1 MVPTGSPHMLA
12 DRVTKFLVTL
22 SASVKRS
29 VGNPT
34 VLNLS
39 KPEFLV
45 CDVVDIAGA
54 VRVFSVLTLV
64 SILDLPMPKSCKP
77 LTTEFVGTSGPVETL
92 TVLDL
97 PAFEFLVSEPV
108 TTSDPV
114 ACLIVLDLP
123 TPEPPT
129 VELLGTSGPVGR
141 LTRLSVLAPKVLVRE
156 SARDSS
162 SEEAGTVTD
171 VTAFG
176 SLIIEPVALIL
187 DVLLPPVSIMPCSRY
202 GRGCAG
208 KKVVRQRGQ
217 LLLSRSQVTMHAE
230 PNV

>member
-1 MVPTGSPHMLA
+1 MKA
-12 DRVTKFLVTL
+12 KFLKTL
-22 SASVKRS
+22 SASVTGS

-34 VLNLS
+34 VPGLS

-45 CDVVDIAGA
+45 CDVVDITGV
-54 VRVFSVLTLV
+54 VRLLSVLTLV
-64 SILDLPMPKSCKP
+64 GILDLPMFKSRKP
-77 LTTEFVGTSGPVETL
+77 LTTEFVGRSDPVEAL

-114 ACLIVLDLP
+114 ACLIVLDLSRR
-123 TPEPPT
+123 EPPT
-129 VELLGTSGPVGR
+129 GELLGTSGPVGK
-141 LTRLSVLAPKVLVRE
+141 LTRLSMLASMILVRE
-156 SARDSS
+156 SAGGSS

-171 VTAFG
+171 LTAFG
-176 SLIIEPVALIL
+176 SLLIEPVALIRP
-187 DVLLPPVSIMPCSRY
+187 VLSPPVSIMPCSRY
-202 GRGCAG
+202 GRGCPG

-217 LLLSRSQVTMHAE
+217 PLLSRSQVTMHAE